1 VAHDVYLRAVVS
13 ITEMPASLPAR
24 ATCDSRYVLYLNGVE
39 LGRGPVR
46 GEPEFLGWDEHDL
59 APHLRAG
66 PNVVVAHC
74 RHYGAP
80 GPWWVP
86 APVIGSLGRGSFC
99 FETAPDAPV
108 VLLSGTHWQAV
119 ETEWLPSTWSRRHGL
134 PPEIVDGRRSP
145 PGLHEATVDGSHW
158 PAAVVLKSRLGTVID
173 RPPAAP
179 YTAPLPRV
187 IPQLRSTLIAPA
199 RVVVDD
205 EPVRA
210 DPDVDPVTA
219 FDGLDRVPD
228 GERRLSVLDL
238 GRICLGHVRLRAR
251 APAGAII
258 DVAGGED
265 LRADGLPELEPR
277 NWAARYIAPDAD
289 IDAIVTFFDPVGLRY
304 LAVHHP
310 AGTQVEVDLDE
321 RTFPRPEGAA
331 FTCDDHRFERLW
343 QVGAR
348 TLDLCST
355 DAFLDCPGR
364 EQRAWVGDSYVH
376 ALVSYVS
383 NPDWRLA
390 RHHLALAARSRRP
403 DGLLAM
409 AIACDLS
416 LGGIT
421 IPDYS
426 LHWIRAL
433 VRYWEHSGDENLVR
447 AHVPVANGIIERYE
461 QQRGAS
467 GLLEDFP
474 GWVFVDWAQV
484 ERDSVTGAHDALY
497 AAALADYATLPGA
510 SDVADLIVRTADAFE
525 ALWDDARGVYVDAV
539 GSRGRSRRVSQ
550 QTNAAALLAGI
561 VPRARVPQVIERVT
575 DPARLVVTET
585 PAGPSGLR
593 SQWSAPDPFDVGHDV
608 VAAQPFFCRF
618 LHEALF
624 RHGRRDLILASLLRW
639 HAQVQ
644 RGNTTF
650 EEYWDAPPGRSS
662 RCHAWSASPT
672 YDLVAYVVGVR
683 PAAPGY
689 ASVVVDPYLG
699 PLRRAAARV
708 PTPRGWVSV
717 RVEGDDVNIGAPD
730 GMAVTRPPPTPST
743 PAR

>member
-1 VAHDVYLRAVVS
+1 MAHDVYLRAIVSVVAR
-13 ITEMPASLPAR
+13 PVSLPAR
-24 ATCDSRYVLYLNGVE
+24 VTCDSRYVLYVNGVE

-46 GEPEFLGWDEHDL
+46 GEPQFLGWDEHDL
-59 APHLRAG
+59 APHLRVG

-108 VLLSGTHWQAV
+108 DVLSGVHWRAV
-119 ETEWLPSTWSRRHGL
+119 ATEWLPSAWSGRHGL
-134 PPEIVDGRRSP
+134 APEIVDGRLSP
-145 PGLHEATVDGSHW
+145 PGLHDAAVSGSAW
-158 PAAVVLKSRLGTVID
+158 PAAVVLKSRLGTVVD

-179 YTAPLPRV
+179 YTAPLARL
-187 IPQLRSTLIAPA
+187 IPQLRSTPVGPV
-199 RVVVDD
+199 RVVVDGQ
-205 EPVRA
+205 PVRA
-210 DPDVDPVTA
+210 DTDADPVSA
-219 FDGLDRVPD
+219 FAGLERTPD
-228 GERRLSVLDL
+228 GERRLSTLDL

-277 NWAARYIAPDAD
+277 NWAGRYIAGTTGTDAG
-289 IDAIVTFFDPVGLRY
+289 VTFFDPVGLRY

-310 AGTQVEVDLDE
+310 EGTQVDVDLE
-321 RTFPRPEGAA
+321 EHTFPRPDGAT
-331 FTCDDHRFERLW
+331 FTCDDERFERVW

-376 ALVSYVS
+376 ALVTYVS

-390 RHHLALAARSRRP
+390 RHHLAMAARSRRP

-433 VRYWEHSGDENLVR
+433 ARYWEHSGDEELVR
-447 AHVPVANGIIERYE
+447 AHLAVADGIVERYE

-474 GWVFVDWAQV
+474 GWVFIDWAQV

-497 AAALADYATLPGA
+497 AATLADYATLPGA
-510 SDVADLIVRTADAFE
+510 SDVHDLIARTADAFE
-525 ALWDDARGVYVDAV
+525 ALWDDERAVYVDAL

-550 QTNAAALLAGI
+550 QTNAAALLARL
-561 VPRARVPQVIERVT
+561 VPDARVPGIIERVT
-575 DPARLVVTET
+575 DPARLVITET
-585 PAGPSGLR
+585 PADPSGLR
-593 SQWSAPDPFDVGHDV
+593 SQWLAPDPFDVEHDV

-624 RHGRRDLILASLLRW
+624 RHGRRDLIVSSLLRW
-639 HAQVQ
+639 DAQVA

-683 PAAPGY
+683 PTTPGY

-699 PLRRAAARV
+699 PLRWAAARV
-708 PTPRGWVSV
+708 PTPMGWVSA
-717 RVEGDDVNIGAPD
+717 RVQGDDVHVEAPE
-730 GMAVTRPPPTPST
+730 GMVVTTRRPGPS
-743 PAR
+743 P

>member
-1 VAHDVYLRAVVS
+1 MLFV
-13 ITEMPASLPAR
+13 
-24 ATCDSRYVLYLNGVE
+24 NGVE

-46 GEPEFLGWDEHDL
+46 GEPQFLGWDEHDL
-59 APHLRAG
+59 APHLHPG

-108 VLLSGTHWQAV
+108 EILSGAHWQALAA
-119 ETEWLPSTWSRRHGL
+119 EWLPSAWSRRHG
-134 PPEIVDGRRSP
+134 PAPEIVDGRRSP
-145 PGLHEATVDGSHW
+145 AGLHDATDGSDW
-158 PAAVVLKSRLGTVID
+158 SAAVVLRSRLGTVVD

-179 YTAPLPRV
+179 YTAPLPRA
-187 IPQLRSTLIAPA
+187 IPQLRSTLVTPV
-199 RVVVDD
+199 RVVVDN

-210 DPDVDPVTA
+210 DVDRDPVTT
-219 FDGLDRVPD
+219 FDGLDRAPD
-228 GERRLSVLDL
+228 GERRLSVVDL

-277 NWAARYIAPDAD
+277 NWAGRYIAGGA
-289 IDAIVTFFDPVGLRY
+289 ATETTVTFFDPVGLRY

-310 AGTQVEVDLDE
+310 EGAQVAVDLDE
-321 RTFPRPEGAA
+321 RTFPRPEGAT
-331 FTCDDHRFERLW
+331 FTCDDDRFERVW
-343 QVGAR
+343 QIGAR

-376 ALVSYVS
+376 ALVTYVS

-390 RHHLALAARSRRP
+390 RHHLALAARSRRA

-433 VRYWEHSGDENLVR
+433 VRYWEHSGDEDMVR
-447 AHVPVANGIIERYE
+447 AHLAVADGIVARYE

-510 SDVADLIVRTADAFE
+510 SDVDDLVARTANGFE
-525 ALWDDARGVYVDAV
+525 ALWDDERGVYVDAQ
-539 GSRGRSRRVSQ
+539 GARGRSRRVSQ

-561 VPRARVPQVIERVT
+561 VPDARVPGVIERIT
-575 DPARLVVTET
+575 DPARLVITET
-585 PAGPSGLR
+585 PAAPSGLR
-593 SQWSAPDPFDVGHDV
+593 SQWAAPDPFDVEHDV
-608 VAAQPFFCRF
+608 VAAQPFYCRF

-639 HAQVQ
+639 YDQVA

-689 ASVVVDPYLG
+689 ASVVVDPHLG
-699 PLRRAAARV
+699 PLRWAAARV

-717 RVEGDDVNIGAPD
+717 RVQGDDVRVEAPD
-730 GMAVTRPPPTPST
+730 GMTVTPRPST
-743 PAR
+743 PSP

>member
-1 VAHDVYLRAVVS
+1 MAHDVYLRVVIAV
-13 ITEMPASLPAR
+13 TEHPVSLPAR
-24 ATCDSRYVLYLNGVE
+24 ATCDSRYVLYVNGVE

-46 GEPEFLGWDEHDL
+46 GEPQFLGWDEHDL
-59 APHLRAG
+59 APHLRVG

-80 GPWWVP
+80 KPWWVP
-86 APVIGSLGRGSFC
+86 APLIGSLGRGSFC
-99 FETAPDAPV
+99 FETAPAAPV
-108 VLLSGTHWQAV
+108 EILSGGHWRALP
-119 ETEWLPSTWSRRHGL
+119 TEWLPSTWARLHGL
-134 PPEIVDGRRSP
+134 PPEIVDGRLSP
-145 PGLHEATVDGSHW
+145 PGLHDAAVNGSEW
-158 PAAVVLKSRLGTVID
+158 PAAVGLRSRLGTVLD

-179 YTAPLPRV
+179 YTSPLPRL
-187 IPQLRSTLIAPA
+187 IPQLRSTPVGPV
-199 RVVVDD
+199 RVVVDQQ
-205 EPVRA
+205 PVRA
-210 DPDVDPVTA
+210 DTGDDPLSA
-219 FDGLDRVPD
+219 FEAIERASDGD
-228 GERRLSVLDL
+228 RRLSVLDL
-238 GRICLGHVRLRAR
+238 GRVCLGHVRLRAR

-265 LRADGLPELEPR
+265 LRGDGLPELEPR
-277 NWAARYIAPDAD
+277 NWAGRYIAGSTTDVV
-289 IDAIVTFFDPVGLRY
+289 VTFFDPVGLRY

-310 AGTQVEVDLDE
+310 EGTQVDVDLDE

-331 FTCDDHRFERLW
+331 FTCDDERLERVW

-376 ALVSYVS
+376 ALVTYVS

-390 RHHLALAARSRRP
+390 RHHLALAGRSRRP

-433 VRYWEHSGDENLVR
+433 ARYWEHSGDEELVR
-447 AHVPVANGIIERYE
+447 DHLAVADGIVERYE
-461 QQRGAS
+461 RQRGAS

-474 GWVFVDWAQV
+474 GWVFIDWAQV
-484 ERDSVTGAHDALY
+484 ERDAVTGAHDALY
-497 AAALADYATLPGA
+497 AATLADYATLPGA
-510 SDVADLIVRTADAFE
+510 SDVRALIARTANAFE
-525 ALWDDARGVYVDAV
+525 ALWDDERDVYVDAL
-539 GSRGRSRRVSQ
+539 GPRGRSRRVSQ
-550 QTNAAALLAGI
+550 QTNAAALLAGL
-561 VPRARVPQVIERVT
+561 VPDARVPGVIERIT
-575 DPARLVVTET
+575 DPARLVITET
-585 PAGPSGLR
+585 PADPSGLR
-593 SQWSAPDPFDVGHDV
+593 SQWLAPDPFDVEHDV
-608 VAAQPFFCRF
+608 VAAQPFYCRF

-624 RHGRRDLILASLLRW
+624 RHGRRDLVVASLLRW
-639 HAQVQ
+639 HAQVA

-683 PAAPGY
+683 PVTPGY
-689 ASVVVDPYLG
+689 ASVFVDPYLG
-699 PLRRAAARV
+699 PLRWAAARV

-717 RVEGDDVNIGAPD
+717 RVDGTDISVEAPE
-730 GMAVTRPPPTPST
+730 GMAVTTRPPAPS
-743 PAR
+743 P